1 MKHFFIYIIPVL
13 LSVCISACGGE
24 EEETEVECP
33 NKKIA
38 DFNRFLGIDYGTEEH
53 QLESK
58 LGKFTGG
65 TFTSDSSSFIY
76 SFDRVNRVP
85 ISVWVNAKT
94 GKINTIFMEVISL
107 GKNFDEDLEVAV
119 QEFSIDP
126 CDVIWFGMSANE
138 IKEKLGSPDE
148 EAVSAEGVTLL
159 SYDSD
164 DFLITVAF
172 KIYEQQEDKCSSI
185 SINWFHADNDNLL
198 DDD

>member
-1 MKHFFIYIIPVL
+1 MKHLLIYIIPVL
-13 LSVCISACGGE
+13 LSLSISACGGGG
-24 EEETEVECP
+24 ETEVDCSNNEVV
-33 NKKIA
+33 

-53 QLESK
+53 LLESK

-65 TFTSDSSSFIY
+65 AFTSDSSSFIY
-76 SFDRVNRVP
+76 SFNRVNRVP

-107 GKNFDEDLEVAV
+107 GENFDADLEAAV

-126 CDVIWFGMSANE
+126 CDVVWFGMSAKD
-138 IKEKLGSPDE
+138 IKGKLGAPAE

-172 KIYEQQEDKCSSI
+172 KIYEQQENKCSSI
-185 SINWFHADNDNLL
+185 SINWFHADSDILL
-198 DDD
+198 DED